1 MIIQRLSSIPAVILV
16 VCSLF
21 LLVSR
26 NWRQSILALA
36 MLYIGVFWLTALVWP
51 VGLAIVKLVV
61 GWMAG
66 AVLGAS
72 TQYGSALM
80 QQPELRAVQIFRL
93 TAGSVVVVLVF
104 ALSPAVAEWIEI
116 DRIALW
122 GAMVLI
128 GMGLLQLGM
137 MSNPFNLLI
146 GMLITLAG
154 FEIIYAA
161 LESSVL
167 VAGLLAVVNLGLA
180 LTGAYLISSQHE
192 EGAS

>member
-1 MIIQRLSSIPAVILV
+1 MILQRLSFIAAIILV

-21 LLVSR
+21 LLISR

-36 MLYIGVFWLTALVWP
+36 TLYIGVFWLTALVWP

-72 TQYGSALM
+72 TQYGGSLV
-80 QQPELRAVQIFRL
+80 QPPELRAVQIFRL
-93 TAGSVVVVLVF
+93 TAGGVVVVLVF
-104 ALSPAVAEWIEI
+104 ALEPTVAEWIEI
-116 DRIALW
+116 DRVVLW
-122 GAMVLI
+122 GAMILI
-128 GMGLLQLGM
+128 GMGFLQLGIM
-137 MSNPFNLLI
+137 TNPFNLFI
-146 GMLITLAG
+146 GLLTSLAG
-154 FEIIYAA
+154 FETIYAV

-180 LTGAYLISSQHE
+180 LTGAYLISSQPG
-192 EGAS
+192 EGAP

>member
-1 MIIQRLSSIPAVILV
+1 MIFQKYFIIAAIILI
-16 VCSLF
+16 VCTLF
-21 LLVSR
+21 LLISR

-36 MLYIGVFWLTALVWP
+36 VLYIGVFWLTALAWP

-72 TQYGSALM
+72 TQYGSSLM

-93 TAGSVVVVLVF
+93 TAGVVVIVLVF
-104 ALSPAVAEWIEI
+104 ALEPTVADWLEI
-116 DRIALW
+116 DRIILW
-122 GAMVLI
+122 GAMILI
-128 GMGLLQLGM
+128 GMGVLQLGVM
-137 MSNPFNLLI
+137 TNPFNLFI
-146 GMLITLAG
+146 GLLTMLAG
-154 FEIIYAA
+154 FEIIYAV

-180 LTGAYLISSQHE
+180 LTGAYIISSQLAE
-192 EGAS
+192 STP

>member
-1 MIIQRLSSIPAVILV
+1 MIFQKYFFIAAIILV
-16 VCSLF
+16 VCTLF

-36 MLYIGVFWLTALVWP
+36 VLYIGVFWLTALAWP

-72 TQYGSALM
+72 TQYGSSLM
-80 QQPELRAVQIFRL
+80 QQQELRAVQIFRL
-93 TAGSVVVVLVF
+93 TAGVVVIVLVF
-104 ALSPAVAEWIEI
+104 ALEPTGADWLEI
-116 DRIALW
+116 DRVVLW
-122 GAMVLI
+122 GAMILI
-128 GMGLLQLGM
+128 GMGILQLGVM
-137 MSNPFNLLI
+137 TNPFNLFI
-146 GMLITLAG
+146 GLLTMLGG
-154 FEIIYAA
+154 FEIIYAV

-180 LTGAYLISSQHE
+180 LTGAYIISSQMAE
-192 EGAS
+192 STP